1 MKKKK
6 DSKKRLVIVHG
17 WEGSP
22 EEGWFPWLKA
32 EMEKRGW
39 EVSVPALPNSA
50 EPEQARWLP
59 YLQMIVGKVDKNTFM
74 VGHSLG
80 CITILRFLE
89 RLPKEEFIGGAI
101 LVAGFDNPLKYK
113 ELKNFFQEVIS
124 WDRIKKNC
132 KKFVTI
138 HSEDDP
144 EVPLEN
150 GLRFERNLR
159 AKRIVV
165 NGLKHFSGGDGVTSV
180 PIILQ
185 ELLEISK

>member
-113 ELKNFFQEVIS
+113 EVKNFFQEVIS
-124 WDRIKKNC
+124 WDRIKKDC

>member
-124 WDRIKKNC
+124 WDRIKKKS

-150 GLRFERNLR
+150 GLTFERNLR

-165 NGLKHFSGGDGVTSV
+165 NGRRHFSGGDGVTSV

>member
-6 DSKKRLVIVHG
+6 ESKKRLVIVHG

-124 WDRIKKNC
+124 WDRIKKDC

>member
-1 MKKKK
+1 MKKEKK
-6 DSKKRLVIVHG
+6 ANKRLIIVHG

-22 EEGWFPWLKA
+22 QEGWFPWLKA

>member
-101 LVAGFDNPLKYK
+101 LVAGFDNPLRYK
-113 ELKNFFQEVIS
+113 ELKNFFQ
-124 WDRIKKNC
+124 
-132 KKFVTI
+132 
-138 HSEDDP
+138 
-144 EVPLEN
+144 
-150 GLRFERNLR
+150 
-159 AKRIVV
+159 
-165 NGLKHFSGGDGVTSV
+165 
-180 PIILQ
+180 
-185 ELLEISK
+185 

>member
-150 GLRFERNLR
+150 GLTFERNLR

-165 NGLKHFSGGDGVTSV
+165 NGFKHFSGVDGVTSV